1 MDYEEFEPPKH
12 FGKVIMAVI
21 VLVSIGM
28 VVLVANTKMDLAT
41 QFAIT
46 AVAMVLGICAAIGF
60 VVMSLFTAGRNLS
73 DQWRDKS
80 SKDEKRG

>member
-12 FGKVIMAVI
+12 FGKVILAVI

-28 VVLVANTKMDLAT
+28 VFLVADTKMDLAT